1 MKTLKKRA
9 QSLQVDSAET
19 QEFQGAAARRFTDNL
34 DLAPPSPAEMR
45 QIFGNIEDL
54 KDYHSG
60 VILPRLQGSMS
71 DEELIKELFLSEQSR
86 LTRKYGRYCINYSN
100 SINLIQFYIKY
111 FSVYQFKN
119 GLKLRIDGMLIKP
132 IQRLTKFKYRGN
144 IILST
149 SQ

>member
-1 MKTLKKRA
+1 M
-9 QSLQVDSAET
+9 
-19 QEFQGAAARRFTDNL
+19 NL
-34 DLAPPSPAEMR
+34 
-45 QIFGNIEDL
+45 
-54 KDYHSG
+54 
-60 VILPRLQGSMS
+60 VIICFL
-71 DEELIKELFLSEQSR
+71 LILFRDLFLSEQSR

-132 IQRLTKFKYRGN
+132 IQRLTKFKYQGN

-149 SQ
+149 LQ